1 METGPE
7 GNKTIKIKNVHIPS
21 RTHRHKM
28 NDDVEFLKFKRQL
41 GEFIQ
46 QLNAPEPKPQSDS
59 ITSANK
65 LQEVFIQAQNE
76 TGVTAHQVP
85 GFEPKLLPKPAMA
98 SIELHLGTD
107 LAPLVPQVDGIERN
121 ITVLENE
128 SFILSAAVAN
138 AARTVQ
144 AGAKLIIADERYIG
158 ATSGMH
164 VFQHDAAK
172 LRVIEAADFTTVGEG
187 SEVTASALPFSDVAV
202 NWRGE
207 DQDHIACRFT
217 VSRRTRKA
225 AGNEGIEYDI
235 MTGIVLGLA
244 KAVDK
249 ALFDAITALMP
260 ASFTIGA
267 ASARNI
273 TYSEL
278 SGFIGTAG
286 TGASVQNC
294 NLFAGNLIKA
304 ELTAE
309 TASTVIGSFN
319 RVGVAIN
326 PHINV
331 VVERLNAQSDL
342 NIAVFANIRAV
353 IPEGSKSAFWKVT
366 A

>member
-1 METGPE
+1 
-7 GNKTIKIKNVHIPS
+7 
-21 RTHRHKM
+21 M

-41 GEFIQ
+41 SEFIQ
-46 QLNAPEPKPQSDS
+46 GLNKPEPKPQPDA
-59 ITSANK
+59 ITSAHK
-65 LQEVFIQAQNE
+65 LQEVFLEAENE
-76 TGVTAHQVP
+76 IGVTEHHVP
-85 GFEPKLLPKPAMA
+85 GFEPKLVPKPAMA

-107 LAPLVPQVDGIERN
+107 LAPLAPQIDGIERN
-121 ITVLENE
+121 VTVLENE

-144 AGAKLIIADERYIG
+144 AGAKLIIADEKYIG
-158 ATSGMH
+158 STSGMH

-187 SEVTASALPFSDVAV
+187 SEVTASALPFTNAAV
-202 NWRGE
+202 SWRGE
-207 DQDHIACRFT
+207 DQKHIACRFT

-249 ALFDAITALMP
+249 ALFDAITALTP

-273 TYSEL
+273 TYGEL
-278 SGFIGTAG
+278 QGFIGTAG

-294 NLFAGNLIKA
+294 NLFAGGLVPA

-309 TASTVIGSFN
+309 TEATVIGAFN

-326 PHINV
+326 PHVNV

-342 NIAVFANIRAV
+342 NITVFSDIQAVL
-353 IPEGSKSAFWKVT
+353 PEGSKSAFWSV
-366 A
+366 AG